1 MTECRGRDE
10 ADESVRARFAR
21 PPSGERRLLR
31 TAELR
36 EHHALERKAESA
48 EQRLTGLLRGVLPIV
63 SEPKSCHEFARQA
76 LELTEEAQE
85 PRLSVLVAR
94 VVRAPHELGKCL
106 TCARVLVDPGP
117 VLGERD
123 EGLIHDSKVGRRAL

>member
-1 MTECRGRDE
+1 MTRPTNR
-10 ADESVRARFAR
+10 SVLVSRARRAASAVSSAR
-21 PPSGERRLLR
+21 PSCAS
-31 TAELR
+31 TN
-36 EHHALERKAESA
+36 ALEPKAESA
-48 EQRLTGLLRGVLPIV
+48 EQRLTGLLGGVLRIV
-63 SEPKSCHEFARQA
+63 REPKGCQEFAGHA
-76 LELTEEAQE
+76 LKLTEEAQE

-106 TCARVLVDPGP
+106 TCARVLVDPEP